1 MFTFENP
8 FFFFTKKY
16 FLKVKECVS
25 KFDMHLR
32 ATLMLSRKHPR
43 AQLTHSQMK
52 SVKASVSQSVSW
64 SIGPP
69 VPLSFRQFCPSFSI
83 SWPCL
88 RFLFFGSFFGLLF
101 PKKKRC
107 SRPSIK
113 IKVFVRLPEGMLN
126 VWQHF
131 RECVCGW
138 VCAAC
143 GMCHVPHAL
152 TATIRQV

>member
-1 MFTFENP
+1 
-8 FFFFTKKY
+8 
-16 FLKVKECVS
+16 
-25 KFDMHLR
+25 MHLR

-69 VPLSFRQFCPSFSI
+69 VPLSFRQFLP
-83 SWPCL
+83 
-88 RFLFFGSFFGLLF
+88 FLFHFLALSSLSILRQFFWPAF
-101 PKKKRC
+101 PEKKRC

-131 RECVCGW
+131 RECVS
-138 VCAAC
+138 VCVRMGMC
-143 GMCHVPHAL
+143 GMWHVPC
-152 TATIRQV
+152 ATRLDGHHQAGVS